1 MSTKLMEKMMPNNIE
16 AEYATLGS
24 MLIDPQ
30 AIDQVTGFLRAEDFY
45 RDANQTIYEAI
56 LALQVKRTN
65 ADSVT
70 IIDELERQNKLDA
83 VGGPGYIVALIN
95 QVPTSAN
102 IVYYARIVEQMAIFR
117 RLIKVGGEIAQLGY
131 AADDATVALDQAE
144 RSLFELSQRYLQAQ
158 SSDVGMSE
166 AMNAYMDILQE
177 RYENRGRVI
186 GVPTGYM
193 DLDRLLGGLHRS
205 DLDILAA
212 RTSIGKTTFALNIAY
227 NAAMKFQKKIG
238 IFSLEM
244 STEQLIERFLAIDAK
259 MAQQKLRTGNVED
272 DDWSDLIEASVR
284 LAGLGIRIKDKA
296 GISLMEM
303 RSVARRWVQEY
314 GIELIIVDY
323 LQLVESS
330 EEKKRDNREQEVS
343 RVSRGLKN
351 IARELN
357 VPVLALAQLSRA
369 LETRQVKVPQ
379 LSDLRESGSI
389 EQEADV
395 VMFIYRDEVYHPETE
410 RRNMAD
416 IIVAKHRSGPLGEVT
431 LYFNQSQLRFQNL
444 DVWTN
449 EGNEEVAFAAEEEDG
464 AFDLPAFP
472 PEDDDEGLEEDD
484 ETL

>member
-1 MSTKLMEKMMPNNIE
+1 MNKRLMQPMPPNNIE
-16 AEYATLGS
+16 AEDATLGS
-24 MLIDPQ
+24 MLIDPD

-45 RDANQTIYEAI
+45 RDANRTIYEVI
-56 LALQVKRTN
+56 LTLQQQRTK
-65 ADSVT
+65 ADYIT
-70 IIDELERQNKLDA
+70 ITDELERQSKLDD
-83 VGGPGYIVALIN
+83 VGGPAYIAGLIN

-117 RLIKVGGEIAQLGY
+117 RLITVGGEIVQLGY
-131 AADDATVALDQAE
+131 DADDATVALDQAE
-144 RSLFELSQRYLQAQ
+144 RSLFELSQRYRQAQ

-166 AMNAYMDILQE
+166 AMSAYMDILQE

-186 GVPTGYM
+186 GIPTGYM

-227 NAAMKFQKKIG
+227 NAAIKFQRKVG

-244 STEQLIERFLAIDAK
+244 STEQLIERFVAIDAK
-259 MAQQKLRTGNVED
+259 MEQQKLRTGNLED
-272 DDWSDLIEASVR
+272 EDWSDLVEASVR

-330 EEKKRDNREQEVS
+330 EERKRDNREQEGS

-395 VMFIYRDEVYHPETE
+395 GMFIYRDEVYNPQTE
-410 RRNMAD
+410 RPRQAD
-416 IIVAKHRSGPLGEVT
+416 IIVAKHRSGPLGEVA
-431 LYFNQSQLRFQNL
+431 LYFNQAQLRFQNL
-444 DVWTN
+444 DTWTDEEN
-449 EGNEEVAFAAEEEDG
+449 GEVAFAVEEEDDV
-464 AFDLPAFP
+464 FDLPAFL
-472 PEDDDEGLEEDD
+472 PEDE